1 MTERKPKKSETIEF
15 RLAYGTKK
23 ALMARC
29 EQQGQTTSETL
40 RQLIERELASQQPMT
55 TRRMPTLKAVIL
67 ALLGG
72 LALGAV
78 AAPSLALQTNSRA
91 QFEQMDTNADGQ
103 LSFEEYRSR

>member
-1 MTERKPKKSETIEF
+1 MTDRKPKKSETIEF
-15 RLAYGTKK
+15 RLAHDTKK

-40 RQLIERELASQQPMT
+40 RQLIERELAPPQLAAA
-55 TRRMPTLKAVIL
+55 RCLPTFKAVVL
-67 ALLGG
+67 AVLGG

-91 QFEQMDTNADGQ
+91 QFDQMDANADGQ
-103 LSFEEYRSR
+103 LSFDEYRAR